1 MLVSKSEYSIFRPEL
16 VLSDLLDNNFPAWK
30 RETQHESVEWVSKIL
45 RQFFSVPK
53 RRGCII
59 NTENQLLH
67 QTEINDSKHASL
79 WSCTVISTDVS
90 TSTTRPN
97 HFADVC
103 VPILHHLAFRGNE
116 EKLSNFLSCLR
127 SEFKQQIAN
136 VNISM
141 CWRKSDAVQTIAE
154 FERLRLARYARCS
167 ATRVL
172 SNHPVLFGGMV
183 YACAFALAYLRLLWM
198 EKRTQ
203 MLVSIGVVPRFK

>member
-1 MLVSKSEYSIFRPEL
+1 MLVSKCEYSIFRPEL
-16 VLSDLLDNNFPAWK
+16 VLSELLDNNFPAWK
-30 RETQHESVEWVSKIL
+30 REIQRESVEWISNAL
-45 RQFFSVPK
+45 RQFFRVPK

-67 QTEINDSKHASL
+67 QIEINDSKYASL
-79 WSCTVISTDVS
+79 WSCTVISAKAH

-97 HFADVC
+97 HFSDVC
-103 VPILHHLAFRGNE
+103 VPVLRNLAFRGAE
-116 EKLSNFLSCLR
+116 EKLSNFLSSLR
-127 SEFKQQIAN
+127 SEFNQQIAN

-141 CWRKSDAVQTIAE
+141 CWRKSDAVQMIAE

-172 SNHPVLFGGMV
+172 ANHPVLFGGMV

-203 MLVSIGVVPRFK
+203 MLASIGVVPEFR